1 MKSRQTDMLQ
11 GSLYSGIIQYTIPI
25 ILSSVLQLL
34 FNAADLVV
42 VGQFCGSI
50 SVGAV
55 SATSAITN
63 LIINLFV
70 GLSVGAGVC
79 VAHGLGG
86 RKDEEVHR
94 TVHTAIPVALI
105 SGVFLTAVG
114 MTFAKPLLQMM
125 STPAEVLPLSS
136 LYMTIYFAG
145 ITFTILYNFASSI
158 LRAAGDTK
166 GPLIYLTIAG
176 VVNVILNLVFV
187 IGFDMNVAGV
197 ALATIIAQAISAVL
211 VVRALMRRT
220 DACRLQLKKVK
231 LYKRQLMKMVEI
243 GIPAGVQGSLFS
255 VSNVIIQSA
264 VNSFGSATIVAGNG
278 AAGNIEGFVYT
289 ALNAFS
295 QTAVNY
301 VGQNAGAMQFDR
313 IKKIFRACLVCVSV
327 VGLTLGPLVY
337 LAGPYLLRFYISDS
351 PEAIAYGVLRMGF
364 ICLPY
369 FVCGL
374 MDVTTGALRGLGSSF
389 IPMVVT
395 ILGVCV
401 LRVAWVYTIFQIPQY
416 HTPQCLYLSY
426 IVSWALTFAVQF
438 VLLGAVLKKKEH
450 QARLFVAG

>member
-86 RKDEEVHR
+86 KKDEEVYR

-125 STPAEVLPLSS
+125 RTPAEVLPLSS

-176 VVNVILNLVFV
+176 IVNVILNLVFV
-187 IGFDMNVAGV
+187 IGFNMNVAGV

-220 DACRLQLKKVK
+220 DACKLYLGKLK

-264 VNSFGSATIVAGNG
+264 VNSFGSAAIVAGNG

-313 IKKIFRACLVCVSV
+313 IKKIFRACLVCASV

-438 VLLGAVLKKKEH
+438 VLLGVVLKKKEH